1 MSQVHTV
8 HVAPKPTKEELA
20 KVVVA
25 ADAVLEAEKK
35 VKKAMSNPERR
46 PWLYVGDQKLERLS
60 PRQLKSEVKKP
71 KPQDFY
77 GKSLQVIL
85 GVLLESHERGFNPF
99 PR

>member
-8 HVAPKPTKEELA
+8 HVAPKPTKEELL
-20 KVVVA
+20 KVVAA

-35 VKKAMSNPERR
+35 VKRMSNPERR
-46 PWLYVGDQKLERLS
+46 PWLYVGDQKLECLS

-71 KPQDFY
+71 RPQDFY
-77 GKSLQVIL
+77 GKTLQVIL